1 MTGFYMACN
10 TRMEWVNKLTLV
22 LLITTLNKFLLY
34 ECVPSL
40 VLGGGLE
47 FLFDAVFSFCG
58 GLLSGVGELTFFTPF
73 KLLFGAKIQCKKGSF
88 I

>member
-1 MTGFYMACN
+1 M
-10 TRMEWVNKLTLV
+10 
-22 LLITTLNKFLLY
+22 LLKSTTNRFLLY

-47 FLFDAVFSFCG
+47 FLFDAAFSICG
-58 GLLSGVGELTFFTPF
+58 GFLSGVGEFTFFNPF
-73 KLLFGAKIQCKKGSF
+73 KLLFGAKIESKKGSF